1 MYYFDN
7 KLLAQYIDQGVEL
20 KVYANDEWYSVGD
33 EYDIQDPSTAVVY
46 DSYGESSTVD
56 YRDITQIKVGSRI
69 YTLEMLQTHMTGK
82 SASNEKGKTAAKPK
96 DTEEVP
102 AEEPEENPSEKE
114 PDLSWY
120 SPVYDIGKEI
130 LKEIQRRKR

>member
-7 KLLAQYIDQGVEL
+7 KLLAQYIDQGVKL
-20 KVYANDEWYSVGD
+20 KVYANDEWYSIVD
-33 EYDIQDPSTAVVY
+33 EYDVQDPSNAVVY

-56 YRDITQIKVGSRI
+56 YRDITQIKVGSKV
-69 YTLEMLQTHMTGK
+69 YTLDMLQIHMTGK
-82 SASNEKGKTAAKPK
+82 STDGEKEKPVAKK

-102 AEEPEENPSEKE
+102 DEEPGKEPPEKE

-130 LKEIQRRKR
+130 LKEIRRRKR

>member
-7 KLLAQYIDQGVEL
+7 KLLSQYIDQGVKL
-20 KVYANDEWYSVGD
+20 KVYANDEWYTVGD
-33 EYDIQDPSTAVVY
+33 EYDVQDHSNAVVY

-56 YRDITQIKVGSRI
+56 YRDITQIKVGSKV
-69 YTLEMLQTHMTGK
+69 YTLDMLQTYMTGK
-82 SASNEKGKTAAKPK
+82 STSDKPEKPAAKST

-102 AEEPEENPSEKE
+102 DEKPEDEPSEKE

-120 SPVYDIGKEI
+120 SPVYDIGKGI